1 MKEPQTALPYLV
13 FAGGLVAGIILASLL
28 IPDPAKP
35 PCADPPGAYHTV
47 KIFFDD
53 TNGDPVLIVDPD
65 PAGPAEQCDVVTF
78 VNATGQEITIDFGA
92 AEGSIGTP
100 FNEVEKFV
108 IKPEGVEGGY
118 TKSPQVWVETP
129 EEPVDYKYHVSV
141 GETEQS
147 PVIRIGPRKP
157 VVSENP

>member
-1 MKEPQTALPYLV
+1 MKEIQTALPYLLFV
-13 FAGGLVAGIILASLL
+13 VGLAAGFAAARLL
-28 IPDPAKP
+28 IPAPAKP

-53 TNGDPVLIVDPD
+53 TNEGPVLTVDPD
-65 PAGPAEQCDVVTF
+65 PAGPAEKCDVVTF
-78 VNATGQEITIDFGA
+78 VNATGQDVTIDFGA

-108 IKPEGVEGGY
+108 IKPEGVDGGY

-129 EEPVDYKYHVSV
+129 DKDVDYKYLVSV

-157 VVSENP
+157 SEIENP